1 MLVISSP
8 QFLANPF
15 ARAGNPPPMPPQMQM
30 MGANFGG
37 DRTLQA
43 IAGPYARQYLTAT
56 ILAFKNL
63 LDWMSNDK
71 DLMAVSAKL
80 LGDPNLSYA
89 DIPKPDVKPD
99 DSEEVVKSKLE
110 DYRNGRKSLQQKVQ
124 WSLTLLPAL
133 FFMVFGIARWRLRE
147 SNRGNVKVG

>member
-1 MLVISSP
+1 VLCISAP

-37 DRTLQA
+37 DQTLQA
-43 IAGPYARQYLTAT
+43 IAVPYARQFLTAT

-63 LDWMSNDK
+63 LDWMANDQ

-80 LGDPNLSYA
+80 LSDPNLSYSDVA
-89 DIPKPDVKPD
+89 KPDVKPD
-99 DSEEVVKSKLE
+99 DSEEVVNRKLE
-110 DYRNGRKSLQQKVQ
+110 EYRQGRKSLQNRVQ
-124 WSLTLLPAL
+124 WTLTLLPPLL
-133 FFMVFGIARWRLRE
+133 FMGLGIARWRMRE
-147 SNRGNVKVG
+147 ANRDKVKL